1 MSGSFLIQRPGML
14 IELRIRDYAVIDDLS
29 LQLKSGLNILSGET
43 GAGKSIIVGA
53 LSLLVGERASSQVVR
68 EGASR
73 ASVEAVFD
81 ISKISGLQQ
90 RLGELGFLWEDG
102 LLILKREVA
111 VEGRNR
117 AWVNGSPATAAAVG
131 ELGARLVD
139 IHGQHEH
146 QSLLKPVEQRNILD
160 VFGEAG
166 ELAAR
171 VRKLHGAVEDARM
184 ALEARTARI
193 RELETR
199 ADFLRFQLK
208 EIQDGKL
215 EVGEEEAL
223 EEEGRRLEHA
233 QELATGAGR
242 LHEELYGGEGA
253 ISDRVAGLQQ
263 LLERLAV
270 LDPSLEKKTST
281 LSEAYHLVAEV
292 GQDMGS
298 YASEIEDDPVRLEE
312 IRRRQDLLFRL
323 KRKYGPDVQG
333 VLETGR
339 RVQAELDELDG
350 ASMDLKA
357 EEDELARLK
366 REMLE
371 AVGDLTLQRKENSRR
386 LAREVREVLP
396 SLGLPKAE
404 FQVRLSPLESP
415 GAGGGERVEFLLSLN
430 PGFEAG
436 PLSKIASGGELSRV
450 MLALKTVLAGV
461 DRIPTLIFDEIDAGV
476 GGAVALQVADKLRQV
491 ASHHQ
496 VFVITHLPQL
506 ASRAHHQLSVAKGE
520 AEGMAS
526 TEVRE
531 LTGEDR
537 ITEVARMLGGDP
549 DSLKSRDHARE
560 LLGSS

>member
-1 MSGSFLIQRPGML
+1 MQRPGML

-29 LQLKSGLNILSGET
+29 LQLKSGLNVLSGET

-53 LSLLVGERASSQVVR
+53 LSLLLGERASSQVVR
-68 EGASR
+68 SGASR
-73 ASVEAVFD
+73 ATVEAAFD
-81 ISKISGLQQ
+81 ISKISGLQE
-90 RLGELGFLWEDG
+90 RLGELGFPMEED

-111 VEGRNR
+111 TEGRNR

-160 VFGEAG
+160 VFGGLE
-166 ELAAR
+166 ELADR
-171 VRKLHGAVEDARM
+171 VRTLHGAVEDTRK
-184 ALEARTARI
+184 ALEDRKARI
-193 RELETR
+193 RELEAR
-199 ADFLRFQLK
+199 GDFLRFQLK

-233 QELATGAGR
+233 QELASGAGR

-263 LLERLAV
+263 LLERLAG
-270 LDPSLEKKTST
+270 LDPSLERKTGT
-281 LSEAYHLVAEV
+281 LSEIYHLLAEM

-298 YASEIEDDPVRLEE
+298 YASEIEDDPIRLEE

-323 KRKYGPDVQG
+323 KRKYGPEVRD

-339 RVQAELDELDG
+339 RIRAEVEELDG
-350 ASMDLKA
+350 AAVDLGA
-357 EEDELARLK
+357 EEDELARLHQ
-366 REMLE
+366 ELLGATGE
-371 AVGDLTLQRKENSRR
+371 LTLQRKEKARR
-386 LAREVREVLP
+386 LAGEVRKVLP

-404 FQVRLSPLESP
+404 FEVRFTPLESP
-415 GAGGGERVEFLLSLN
+415 GPGGGERVEFLLSLN

-436 PLSKIASGGELSRV
+436 PLSRIASGGELSRV

-506 ASRAHHQLSVAKGE
+506 ASRAHHQLSVAKREVKGL
-520 AEGMAS
+520 AS

-531 LTGEDR
+531 LEGEER
-537 ITEVARMLGGDP
+537 VEEVARMLGGDP
-549 DSLKSRDHARE
+549 GSSRSRDHARE